1 MVDAFTDLNLADTVT
16 ISGSTPTLT
25 IGDAGAE
32 DTKIVFDGNAQDFY
46 IGLDDSADD
55 LVIGKGSAVGT
66 TPAIEIDENLDIKF
80 AESIG
85 VGQAASSTT
94 GDIAA
99 QTMSLTGTTPTLT
112 LGDGGE
118 EDVAIK
124 FNGVKDFY
132 IANDDSADKL
142 VIGEGSTVGTNNI
155 LTITDDTVTLGD
167 GAAADTALVFD
178 GNAQDFYI
186 ALDDSA
192 DDLLVGTGSTV
203 GSNAIITVENGGN
216 VGIGTQTPETL
227 TEISGAADNGLLQAL
242 QITNTDHASGETGQE
257 VAINFKLSR
266 AGTMRDAARITA
278 GKDDDWDDA
287 ASTDSNL
294 QFDTALNDNRNEQ
307 MRLTSVGNLHLSGGS
322 DRRIQL
328 GNGGAGA
335 NTVGNN
341 TVHIRGDGTSMKL
354 MAASGGEILY
364 EQNGTERFRI
374 NDVGILRNSAGDG
387 MVKIEV
393 PSYITLADDSSVSIF
408 VDTAGSSLLSVYE
421 GGTGSGA
428 LVWLNFA
435 NASGGNF
442 LKSGGNSN
450 FSSTDTDGQL
460 CVIKSAN
467 SHTATIKNRLGGSIF
482 LAASLYGTKIDSS
495 T

>member
-1 MVDAFTDLNLADTVT
+1 
-16 ISGSTPTLT
+16 
-25 IGDAGAE
+25 
-32 DTKIVFDGNAQDFY
+32 
-46 IGLDDSADD
+46 
-55 LVIGKGSAVGT
+55 
-66 TPAIEIDENLDIKF
+66 
-80 AESIG
+80 
-85 VGQAASSTT
+85 
-94 GDIAA
+94 
-99 QTMSLTGTTPTLT
+99 
-112 LGDGGE
+112 
-118 EDVAIK
+118 
-124 FNGVKDFY
+124 
-132 IANDDSADKL
+132 
-142 VIGEGSTVGTNNI
+142 
-155 LTITDDTVTLGD
+155 
-167 GAAADTALVFD
+167 
-178 GNAQDFYI
+178 
-186 ALDDSA
+186 
-192 DDLLVGTGSTV
+192 
-203 GSNAIITVENGGN
+203 VENGGN